1 MLKIIKTVENVIT
14 EKTKE
19 YGYLFTSEA
28 PETTP
33 LNSPIVGA
41 ALSNDI
47 CLELKRRV
55 LQSDVD
61 PEVSFTGCFKP
72 DSEKLE
78 IEYHYLAVNKN
89 NHNPNTCILVK
100 ANSSDI
106 NKNVFSW
113 TTHSI
118 QSQSD
123 SIFIIKD
130 YDIKYEELL
139 SLYFFNRES
148 LSIAD
153 TFYEFIENKQSYILS
168 KLLS

>member
-1 MLKIIKTVENVIT
+1 MLKIIKKVENVIT

-19 YGYLFTSEA
+19 YGYLFTSDV
-28 PETTP
+28 PEVSP
-33 LNSPIVGA
+33 FNSKFIGA
-41 ALSNDI
+41 SITNDVR
-47 CLELKRRV
+47 LELKRRV
-55 LQSDVD
+55 LQADVN
-61 PEVSFTGCFKP
+61 PVLSFTGCFKP

-78 IEYHYLAVNKN
+78 IEYHYLAANKY

-100 ANSSDI
+100 AYSSDI

-139 SLYFFNRES
+139 SLYFLNRDS

-153 TFYEFIENKQSYILS
+153 TFCEFVEHKHSYILS